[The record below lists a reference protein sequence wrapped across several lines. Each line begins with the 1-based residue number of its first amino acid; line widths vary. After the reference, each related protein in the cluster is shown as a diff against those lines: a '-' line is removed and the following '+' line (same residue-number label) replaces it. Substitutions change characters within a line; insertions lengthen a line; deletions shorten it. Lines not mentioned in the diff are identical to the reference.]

1 MATRW
6 EEAAWLYPG
15 SLAPNN
21 PDSLARGRAADYGA
35 PPPVPPPSGLLGAGP
50 ATADCARAPRPGAG
64 RACGAAGQRHGR
76 RPVWLLVPRG
86 RGRLSGGRPGPLH
99 QPGECPRDGGRQG
112 ARGGPLAP
120 PLPGA
125 PGRVPR
131 EGGAG
136 AGAASARA
144 FVCVCSRGSGVRVS
158 WGVCQWLCLPVLEG
172 ASLSARLLSGCVL
185 CIFQRVILR
194 VCTSCVSVCVCPSVW
209 LCMCSLRALCMTVFL
224 TFEELRVVLK
234 PCVSVCPSVCLPG
247 A

>member
-99 QPGECPRDGGRQG
+99 QPGECPRDG
-112 ARGGPLAP
+112 A
-120 PLPGA
+120 
-125 PGRVPR
+125 GRVPGAARWLLLCPAPRAESRGR
-131 EGGAG
+131 EGPAPGPRVRARS
-136 AGAASARA
+136 SACA
-144 FVCVCSRGSGVRVS
+144 PEGLVFACRGVYVSG
-158 WGVCQWLCLPVLEG
+158 
-172 ASLSARLLSGCVL
+172 
-185 CIFQRVILR
+185 
-194 VCTSCVSVCVCPSVW
+194 
-209 LCMCSLRALCMTVFL
+209 
-224 TFEELRVVLK
+224 
-234 PCVSVCPSVCLPG
+234 SVCPCWKVPVCLPACCLG
-247 A
+247 VSCVYFSV